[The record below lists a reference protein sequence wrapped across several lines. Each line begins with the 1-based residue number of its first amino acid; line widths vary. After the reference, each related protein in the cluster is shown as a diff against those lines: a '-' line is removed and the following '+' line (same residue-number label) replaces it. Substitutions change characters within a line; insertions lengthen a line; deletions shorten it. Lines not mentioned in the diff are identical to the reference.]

1 MPALARHLA
10 VRLLLALV
18 VTVLLA
24 GCGAQEPAARTVA
37 TTSEPAA
44 RDRAATTTADDSDDD
59 DDDEDAIVTPTPAAL
74 AADARY
80 AALLRAYAPVTQ
92 RINFLVTAET
102 LRTDAVSASAGDKLE
117 RERFGAVR
125 IELRRM
131 ERILR
136 KARVK
141 VAEAKATPEA
151 QEHVR
156 DLMLEAIDARLRA
169 LGQLELA
176 LDAQRAKDT
185 PASEVER
192 LDEQWHASW
201 DESLRAA
208 REATTAMQESRAL
221 LGLEPAVEDGIR

>member
-1 MPALARHLA
+1 MPAPARHPA
-10 VRLLLALV
+10 ATRLLVLAIAAML
-18 VTVLLA
+18 LLA
-24 GCGAQEPAARTVA
+24 GCGAQEPEGRTAA

-44 RDRAATTTADDSDDD
+44 RDRAATTPAVDA
-59 DDDEDAIVTPTPAAL
+59 DDEDAVVAPTPAAR

-102 LRTDAVSASAGDKLE
+102 LRSDAVSASAGDKLE

-136 KARVK
+136 KARAK
-141 VAEAKATPEA
+141 VAEAKATPAA

-156 DLMLEAIDARLRA
+156 ELMLEAIDARLRA

-176 LDAQRAKDT
+176 LDAQRAKET

-221 LGLEPAVEDGIR
+221 LGLEPAAEDGIR